1 MKIAFLG
8 DLHGRVFHALAL
20 IVAWQATM
28 AEPLDLVIQVGD
40 MGAFP
45 HAEAMLKDEAT
56 RRYAAEDPAELGFC
70 QLLQAEGALAESL
83 RSIRQRLP
91 GPIYFLRGNHEDV
104 SWLRG
109 LFQQG
114 QKQTVGVDPF
124 DLFHYVTDGVILEH
138 NRVKIAFFGGVENP
152 EPGQVDAE
160 HDRNAYTHLLHM
172 GAGAFD
178 ILVTHDP
185 PYGIST
191 GYQGQVQGSSRVL
204 DLIEVVQPKYHI
216 AGHLHTVLG
225 SRQYGATTY
234 IGLSGILLLKRQ
246 VSSRIFQSGCMAIL
260 DTLAGTLDFAN
271 DDWLSV
277 FDQDFVFE
285 TFVEKLT

>member
-20 IVAWQATM
+20 VTAWQAVM

-45 HAEAMLKDEAT
+45 NAEAMLKDEAT
-56 RRYAAEDPAELGFC
+56 RRYAAEDPGELGFC
-70 QLLQAEGALAESL
+70 RLLQAEDTLAESL
-83 RSIRQRLP
+83 RSIRQRLQ
-91 GPIYFLRGNHEDV
+91 GPIHFLRGNHEDV
-104 SWLRG
+104 SWLQG
-109 LFQQG
+109 LSQQG

-124 DLFHYVTDGVILEH
+124 DLFHYVTDGVVLEH
-138 NRVKIAFFGGVENP
+138 DGVKIAFFGGVENP

-160 HDRNAYTHLLHM
+160 HDRDACAHLLHN
-172 GAGAFD
+172 GSGAFD

-191 GYQGQVQGSSRVL
+191 GYRGQVQGSSQVL
-204 DLIEVVQPKYHI
+204 ELIEVIQPKYHI
-216 AGHLHTVLG
+216 AGHLHTMLG
-225 SRQYGATTY
+225 PKQYGVTTY

-246 VSSRIFQSGCMAIL
+246 VSSRVFQPGCMAVL
-260 DTLAGTLDFAN
+260 DTLAGTLDFVI
-271 DDWLSV
+271 DDWLSD
-277 FDQDFVFE
+277 FDQDFVFA
-285 TFVEKLT
+285 

>member
-20 IVAWQATM
+20 VVAWQATM

-45 HAEAMLKDEAT
+45 NAEAMLKDEAT
-56 RRYAAEDPAELGFC
+56 RRYAAEDPGELDFC
-70 QLLQAEGALAESL
+70 RLLQAEGTLAERL
-83 RSIRQRLP
+83 RSIRQRLR

-104 SWLRG
+104 SWLQG
-109 LFQQG
+109 LSQQG

-124 DLFHYVTDGVILEH
+124 DLFYYVTDGVILEH
-138 NRVKIAFFGGVENP
+138 DGVKIAFFGGVENP

-160 HDRNAYTHLLHM
+160 HDRDAYTHLLHM

-191 GYQGQVQGSSRVL
+191 GYRGQVQGSSQVL
-204 DLIEVVQPKYHI
+204 ELIEVVQPKYHI
-216 AGHLHTVLG
+216 AGHLHTMLG
-225 SRQYGATTY
+225 PKQYGATTY
-234 IGLSGILLLKRQ
+234 MGLSGILLLKRQ
-246 VSSRIFQSGCMAIL
+246 VSSRVFQPGCMAIL
-260 DTLAGTLDFAN
+260 DTLAGTLDFLI
-271 DDWLSV
+271 DDWLSD
-277 FDQDFVFE
+277 FDRDFVFD
-285 TFVEKLT
+285 TNLRSN